1 MENKAKLFGLILTAI
16 FHAGLFLVFTGSGL
30 KYIYPPP
37 EEQAVLMEFPEDEL
51 SPVEMAAGI
60 EPRTPEPEPEKEVQL
75 VQKSEGPVEGS
86 KLNEAE
92 EATVSDDGDVEV
104 PEQPRPKEINKRALF
119 TSANNNK
126 KDTLAPQTADK
137 VSDALTA
144 GHAKGNTRTGA
155 TEGAPSAKLAG
166 RTVMGSL
173 PLPSYEVQESGRVVV
188 AITVDREGNVTS
200 AIPGAPGTSISSSRL
215 REAAKQAAL
224 RAKFNI
230 SEKAPVS
237 QDGTITYIFT
247 LK

>member
-1 MENKAKLFGLILTAI
+1 MENKAKLFGIILTAL
-16 FHAGLFLVFTGSGL
+16 FHAGLLLVCTGSGL

-37 EEQAVLMEFPEDEL
+37 EEQAMLMEFPDDDL
-51 SPVEMAAGI
+51 APVEMAAGI
-60 EPRTPEPEPEKEVQL
+60 EPRSPEPDPEQEVKL
-75 VQKSEGPVEGS
+75 VQKSEGPVEGK

-92 EATVSDDGDVEV
+92 EATVGDDGDVEV

-137 VSDALTA
+137 VSDALAA
-144 GHAKGNTRTGA
+144 GHAQGNTRTGA
-155 TEGAPSAKLAG
+155 TDGAPSAKLAG

-173 PLPSYEVQESGRVVV
+173 PLPGYEVQESGRVVV

-200 AIPGAPGTSISSSRL
+200 AIPGAPGTSVSSSKL

-224 RAKFNI
+224 KAKFNI
-230 SEKAPVS
+230 SEKAPAS
-237 QDGTITYIFT
+237 QEGTITYIFT